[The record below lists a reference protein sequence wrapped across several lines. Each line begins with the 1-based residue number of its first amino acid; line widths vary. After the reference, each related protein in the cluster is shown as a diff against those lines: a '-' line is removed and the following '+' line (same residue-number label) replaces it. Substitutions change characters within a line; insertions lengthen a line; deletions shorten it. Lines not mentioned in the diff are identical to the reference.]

1 MFDRAA
7 PSVRVVA
14 PELSSHVRGERVSL
28 EARSALGAGEAGGV
42 DHHLRA
48 RSLSTVRNNKQV
60 QVGRSLQPRVR
71 MGPSSGTRCD
81 RSAGKTASPPP
92 PCSRRWFAAPSPN
105 DIAGSRRAPV
115 ESGGATRSAGRWHSA
130 PRPATRYFLGF
141 PRPRR
146 GLTCS
151 AYFHTMSTFATCASR
166 SYTLPSRS

>member
-7 PSVRVVA
+7 PSVRVVV
-14 PELSSHVRGERVSL
+14 PELSDHVRRRTSQTRCSIGSRRG
-28 EARSALGAGEAGGV
+28 RSRRSGPPP
-42 DHHLRA
+42 RA